1 MEALLVQK
9 RLSEAASN
17 GARVTLLLRG
27 AHRLDIE
34 DGSVTSDTA
43 EGETRFEIAG
53 DIGIDGDDARKGKV
67 AVSSGDIACLFVED
81 QK

>member
-1 MEALLVQK
+1 MEAQLVQQ
-9 RLSEAASN
+9 RLSEATSN

-34 DGSVTSDTA
+34 DASVTSDTA

-53 DIGIDGDDARKGKV
+53 KIGIDGDTVRTGT
-67 AVSSGDIACLFVED
+67 VSVTSGDIACLFVED
-81 QK
+81 QS